1 MDTKK
6 YKDKL
11 LKERANLTNLVGDM
25 KDNTLFGDTTKHT
38 SEKYSSG
45 ELSSYDNHI
54 GDMGT
59 DLYMQN
65 MQNSL
70 INHEEGRLYQ
80 IDLALSKIENG
91 TYGLCDLCHNKIDLE
106 RLDILPD
113 TNLCNECA
121 KKEEDLLGHASETP
135 DVEDSNFY
143 STDLTNL
150 TDLNKNGTLRD

>member
-6 YKDKL
+6 YKDRL
-11 LKERANLTNLVGDM
+11 LKEKEKLTNLVVDM

-59 DLYMQN
+59 DVYMQN

-70 INHEEGRLYQ
+70 INHEEGRMYQ
-80 IDLALSKIENG
+80 IDLALSKIEDG
-91 TYGLCDLCHNKIDLE
+91 TYGICDLCHKKIDLE

-113 TNLCNECA
+113 TNLCNSCA
-121 KKEEDLLGHASETP
+121 NKNDDLLGDASENP
-135 DVEDSNFY
+135 EVENTNFY
-143 STDLTNL
+143 SEYLTDL
-150 TDLNKNGTLRD
+150 TDLNKNELLKD

>member
-1 MDTKK
+1 
-6 YKDKL
+6 
-11 LKERANLTNLVGDM
+11 
-25 KDNTLFGDTTKHT
+25 
-38 SEKYSSG
+38 YSSG

-80 IDLALSKIENG
+80 IDSALSKIENG
-91 TYGLCDLCHNKIDLE
+91 TYGFCDLCHNQIDLE

-113 TNLCNECA
+113 TNLCNNCA
-121 KKEEDLLGHASETP
+121 KKENALLGDAMQNP

-143 STDLTNL
+143 SEDLTNL